1 MPQYG
6 SHSQTPGYIE
16 SVASTKRKTKEDIR
30 LEQLIPSDIL
40 DNAGGIKNLLQ
51 AYYKFNNMEEF
62 IYTETETYSDVVLN
76 GRAVFRVKDPE
87 NANDHFFNDASGANS
102 TAIATLT
109 DGTTQVIPLS
119 TTNITIS
126 NGNDLP
132 GSLAKS
138 TTKLGKTFT
147 ISNLCNQYGN
157 D

>member
-87 NANDHFFNDASGANS
+87 NSNDHFFNDASGANS

-119 TTNITIS
+119 TTNITI
-126 NGNDLP
+126 LHFP
-132 GSLAKS
+132 
-138 TTKLGKTFT
+138 FT
-147 ISNLCNQYGN
+147 VAWRSGQAGTSATSATSV
-157 D
+157 